1 MASLDPQPSIN
12 LKLVDDQG
20 VTANYW
26 QGYFL
31 SLDRLV
37 RGLAGGVIGP
47 LPSAAN
53 DIAAAQAGV
62 KVGGLYQ
69 SAGTV
74 RIRLT

>member
-1 MASLDPQPSIN
+1 MASLDPQPPIN
-12 LKLVDDQG
+12 FKLVDSEG
-20 VTANYW
+20 IPSNAW

-53 DIAAAQAGV
+53 DTAAAHAGV
-62 KVGGLYQ
+62 KIGGLYQ

>member
-1 MASLDPQPSIN
+1 MATLTPQPPIN
-12 LKLVDDQG
+12 LRLVDSQG
-20 VTANYW
+20 VPSNFW
-26 QGYFL
+26 QDYL
-31 SLDRLV
+31 TSLDRLV

-53 DIAAAQAGV
+53 DTAAAQAGV

-74 RIRLT
+74 RIRLA

>member
-1 MASLDPQPSIN
+1 MATLDPQPPIN

-26 QGYFL
+26 QGYLL

-53 DIAAAQAGV
+53 DTAAAQAGV
-62 KVGGLYQ
+62 KIGGLYQ